1 MNSTPLS
8 ALRARRGAREVEP
21 DADLIVPV
29 SFAEPSMGGT
39 LTIHLDPASA
49 DGRDPAVAARLVI
62 ADVNR
67 WAARLTRHSDDS
79 DLSRLNADPRLRV
92 AVRPMLA
99 AALFAGRIAA
109 EYGEGLVDVTL
120 LDQRLAAESGEP
132 LTGDAAVAAPTAG
145 AAGRGSTGAATAS
158 TRDWSLEPGR
168 RGSALVARP
177 AGLRFDLGGVGK
189 GWLADR
195 ALARLDSWPSAIV
208 DADGDLA
215 VACAPGRAWEIGVG
229 DPRDNGTDLATLR
242 LAARADGPPLRWGVA
257 TSGVS
262 IHRWTSGGT
271 IRHHLIDP
279 RTGLPAQT
287 DVVQATVIA
296 TSALRA
302 EALAKAAVIAGT
314 GAGFAMLER
323 ARLAGAIMLTDR
335 GEVLALPS
343 TLRLL
348 AS

>member
-1 MNSTPLS
+1 MTSTPVS
-8 ALRARRGAREVEP
+8 MLRARGGAREVEP
-21 DADLIVPV
+21 EDADLIAPA
-29 SFAEPSMGGT
+29 SFSAPSMGGT
-39 LTIHLDPASA
+39 LTIHVDPAA
-49 DGRDPAVAARLVI
+49 ANGRDPAVASRRVI
-62 ADVNR
+62 DDVNR

-79 DLSRLNADPRLRV
+79 DLSRLNADPRLAV
-92 AVRPMLA
+92 PVRPMLA
-99 AALFAGRIAA
+99 GALFAGRLAA

-120 LDQRLAAESGEP
+120 LDQRLAAEIGAELEP
-132 LTGDAAVAAPTAG
+132 MATGAT
-145 AAGRGSTGAATAS
+145 AAGGAVNATA
-158 TRDWSLEPGR
+158 REWRLEPGR
-168 RGSALVARP
+168 RGSALVTRP
-177 AGLRFDLGGVGK
+177 PGLRFDLGGVGK

-229 DPRDNGTDLATLR
+229 DPRDNETDLATLR
-242 LAARADGPPLRWGVA
+242 LTAAAGGPPLRWGVA

-262 IHRWTSGGT
+262 IHRWTSGGAV
-271 IRHHLIDP
+271 RHHLIDP
-279 RTGLPAQT
+279 RTGLPALT

-314 GAGFAMLER
+314 AAGFAMLER
-323 ARLAGAIMLTDR
+323 ARVRGAIMLTDR